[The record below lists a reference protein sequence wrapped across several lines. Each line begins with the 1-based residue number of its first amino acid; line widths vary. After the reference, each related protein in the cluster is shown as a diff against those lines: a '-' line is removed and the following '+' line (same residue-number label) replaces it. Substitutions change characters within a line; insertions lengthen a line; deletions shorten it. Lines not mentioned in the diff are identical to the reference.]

1 MPRRVKQGVSMRL
14 AVLGVLVLAFAAAPT
29 GAAAQAG
36 GRATAAVDTRATVDK
51 YCVTCHNDRR
61 KTGGLSLQSVDLA
74 DIEANGQVLETVVR
88 KLRGGVMPPVG
99 APRPDAA
106 GYVAFREALER
117 DLDAAAAKRPNPGRK
132 DSLHRL
138 NRAEYANVIRDL
150 LDLEGV
156 NYSTLLPGDDASY
169 GFDNIAGVLGM
180 SPTHLDQYL
189 NAARTVS
196 RMAVGDVTLP
206 PSGETIIL
214 RPDLSQDGRLQ
225 DMPFGTRGGHK
236 IQRYFPVNGDYIIR
250 FQAFTG
256 VGLSEEEP
264 NFIELTVDGERVFYE
279 KMKQKPIRH
288 TMTGADIQANTDWE
302 VRVPVKAGLRDITVT
317 FVQTTTGQLE
327 DLLQPFLRPPGVSS
341 FRLTRMGGYAGPYVG
356 QMSFTGPFG
365 ATTAGDTPSRR
376 RIFSCRPAAAS
387 GEEACART
395 ILSTLARRAYR
406 RPVSAADVDALMV
419 FYRKGRG
426 EGTFETGV
434 QVALE
439 RLLAS
444 PDFLF
449 RIEEDH
455 TPAPGTRV
463 YRVSDLELAS
473 RLSFFLWSSMP
484 DDQLLDV
491 AGKGLLRN
499 PQELRRQTLRMLK
512 DRKSEALINNFAGQW
527 LRLRNMPGI
536 DRNAQM
542 FPDFDDNLRQA
553 MRRETELLF
562 DAIIRED
569 RNVVDL
575 LTADFTFVNER
586 LARHYG
592 LSGVYGSWF
601 RRVPVT
607 DPNRLGLLG
616 HASILT
622 VTSQSNRT
630 SPVTRGKWVLENLLG
645 VPPPAPPANVPALE
659 ATEAKGTLRQ
669 RMETHRKNP
678 VCASCHQLMDPL
690 GFAMENFDPLGQWR
704 TSDEGHPVDTA
715 GTMPDGSKFDGV
727 AGLRTALLS
736 KSDVFVETFIEK
748 LLTYA
753 LGRGVEYYDAP
764 TVRRIARDAGKA
776 DNRFSQLI
784 RGVGTSAPFQRRAL
798 PDEPVRT
805 GTSAQLQPR
814 ASDAR
819 PN

>member
-1 MPRRVKQGVSMRL
+1 MRKVTSMNVP
-14 AVLGVLVLAFAAAPT
+14 VLGVMTLAALAALATPSGAQTAPAAAT
-29 GAAAQAG
+29 
-36 GRATAAVDTRATVDK
+36 VDTKATVDK
-51 YCVTCHNDRR
+51 YCVNCHNDRR
-61 KTGGLSLQSVDLA
+61 KTGGLSLQSVDLK
-74 DIEANGQVLETVVR
+74 DTHANGEVLEKLVR

-99 APRPDAA
+99 SPRPEPAA
-106 GYVAFREALER
+106 YAAFRQAIER
-117 DLDAAAAKRPNPGRK
+117 QLDQAAAQSPNPGRTEGM
-132 DSLHRL
+132 HRL

-150 LDLEGV
+150 LHLEGL

-196 RMAVGDVTLP
+196 RAAVGDVTLP

-214 RPDLSQDGRLQ
+214 RPDLSQDNRLE
-225 DMPFGTRGGHK
+225 DMPFGTRGGQK
-236 IQRYFPVNGDYIIR
+236 LRRYFPVNGDYIIR

-279 KMKQKPIRH
+279 QMKQKPIRH

-302 VRVPVKAGLRDITVT
+302 VRVPVKAGLREISVT
-317 FVQTTTGQLE
+317 FVQTTSGQLE

-341 FRLTRMGGYAGPYVG
+341 FRLTRMGGYSGPYIG

-365 ATTAGDTPSRR
+365 TTTVGDTPSRR
-376 RIFSCRPAAAS
+376 RIFSCRPASAAA
-387 GEEACART
+387 EEPCART
-395 ILSTLARRAYR
+395 ILSTIARRAYR
-406 RPVSAADVDALMV
+406 RPVAAADVDALMT
-419 FYRKGRG
+419 FYAKGRQSG
-426 EGTFETGV
+426 SFETGV

-449 RIEEDH
+449 RIEEDRK
-455 TPAPGTRV
+455 PAAGQRAYKV
-463 YRVSDLELAS
+463 GNVELAS

-484 DDQLLDV
+484 DDELLDV
-491 AGKGLLRN
+491 AQKGLLSD
-499 PQELRRQTLRMLK
+499 PQVLQRQTLRMLK
-512 DRKSEALINNFAGQW
+512 DPKAAALINNFAGQW

-562 DAIIRED
+562 DTVIRED
-569 RNVVDL
+569 RNIVDL
-575 LTADFTFVNER
+575 LTANFTFVNER

-592 LSGVYGSWF
+592 ITGIYGSHF
-601 RRVPVT
+601 RRVPVA
-607 DPNRLGLLG
+607 DQNRLGLLG

-704 TSDEGHPVDTA
+704 TEDEGHPVDTA

-764 TVRRIARDAGKA
+764 TVRQIARNAAKTN
-776 DNRFSQLI
+776 NRFSRIIL
-784 RGVGTSAPFQRRAL
+784 GVVTSTPFQMRSLQAT
-798 PDEPVRT
+798 PAQAA

-814 ASDAR
+814 ATDAR
-819 PN
+819 AN

>member
-1 MPRRVKQGVSMRL
+1 MRVLFVG
-14 AVLGVLVLAFAAAPT
+14 AAIIAAGLGVASPANAQTPAAKP
-29 GAAAQAG
+29 
-36 GRATAAVDTRATVDK
+36 AAVDTKATVDK
-51 YCVTCHNDRR
+51 YCVNCHNDRR
-61 KTGGLSLQSVDLA
+61 KVGNLSLQSVDMTDVKSNAPL
-74 DIEANGQVLETVVR
+74 LEKVVK

-99 APRPDAA
+99 AARPEPAAYLAFRQTIEQTLDDAA
-106 GYVAFREALER
+106 RRE
-117 DLDAAAAKRPNPGRK
+117 PNPGRTEG
-132 DSLHRL
+132 LHRL
-138 NRAEYANVIRDL
+138 NRVEYANAVRDL
-150 LDLEGV
+150 LHLEGV

-196 RMAVGDVTLP
+196 RMAVGDTTLP

-214 RPDLSQDGRLQ
+214 RPDLSQDSRLEE
-225 DMPFGTRGGHK
+225 MPLGTRGGQK
-236 IQRYFPVNGDYIIR
+236 LRRYFPVNGDYIIR

-264 NFIELTVDGERVFYE
+264 NFIELTIDGERVFYE

-302 VRVPVKAGLRDITVT
+302 VKVPVKAGYRDLTIT
-317 FVQTTTGQLE
+317 FVQTTSGQLE

-341 FRLTRMGGYAGPYVG
+341 FRLTRMGGYSGPYIAQV
-356 QMSFTGPFG
+356 SFTGPFG
-365 ATTAGDTPSRR
+365 ATTPGDTPSRR
-376 RIFSCRPAAAS
+376 RIFTCTPATAAA
-387 GEEACART
+387 EEPCART
-395 ILSTLARRAYR
+395 IISNLARRAYR
-406 RPVSAADVDALMV
+406 RPVTAVDTDALMA
-419 FYRKGRG
+419 FYKKGR
-426 EGTFETGV
+426 EGGSFERGV

-455 TPAPGTRV
+455 KVPGKRAYPV
-463 YRVSDLELAS
+463 NDLELAS
-473 RLSFFLWSSMP
+473 RLSFFLWSTIP
-484 DDQLLDV
+484 DDE
-491 AGKGLLRN
+491 LLRVAAAGQLKV
-499 PQELRRQTLRMLK
+499 PAVLEQQTRRMLK
-512 DRKSEALINNFAGQW
+512 DPKASALVNNFAGQW

-562 DAIIRED
+562 ETVMKED

-592 LSGVYGSWF
+592 IKGVYGSHF

-616 HASILT
+616 QGSILT
-622 VTSQSNRT
+622 VTSQANRT

-669 RMETHRKNP
+669 RMEQHRKNP
-678 VCASCHQLMDPL
+678 VCASCHQMMDPL

-704 TSDEGHPVDTA
+704 TEDEGNPVDTA

-727 AGLRTALLS
+727 VGLRTALLS
-736 KSDVFVETFIEK
+736 KSDVFVETFVEK
-748 LLTYA
+748 MLTYA
-753 LGRGVEYYDAP
+753 LGRGVEYFDAP
-764 TVRRIARDAGKA
+764 TVRQIARDAGKQR
-776 DNRFSQLI
+776 NRFSTIVLGI
-784 RGVGTSAPFQRRAL
+784 VKSAPFRMRAL
-798 PDEPVRT
+798 GD
-805 GTSAQLQPR
+805 GTSPAPAGASAQASTPSAVIAR
-814 ASDAR
+814 A
-819 PN
+819 N